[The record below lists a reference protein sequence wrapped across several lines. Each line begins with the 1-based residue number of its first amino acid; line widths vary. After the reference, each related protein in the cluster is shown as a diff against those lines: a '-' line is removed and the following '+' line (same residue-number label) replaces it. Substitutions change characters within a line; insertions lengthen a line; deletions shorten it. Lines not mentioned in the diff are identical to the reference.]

1 MYLWF
6 LCNVVILLVR
16 YDIVWHCWILWNDAW
31 SRSILVKDVWLTHHT
46 WDLAFSP
53 FHSLECSWKLHCLWG
68 KQRHMNPIQSMNPI
82 LRQVWQNYLGSLF
95 LECIYY
101 FQSPSYTL
109 TLEEDERVDCEWFII
124 NPGHLFDHPIF
135 FRNNT
140 ATVLWG
146 LGSSWK
152 SRPLAQTL
160 RLTLSALN
168 WFSWNHC
175 TAARGRVG
183 AAWNC
188 ELGDLRWF
196 IDPSRFGPP
205 SSRAGAGH
213 WCCLLFDKMSA

>member
-1 MYLWF
+1 MALVAVLRDLWRGSHDLRSKIIRWNAKVQGWEIGEGASWWRYHETRDADQLGVDDVTECNQQWYNQAIQWCWNYWRGELWKFFIYSSNLLDNLDKEMYLNNAVW
-6 LCNVVILLVR
+6 NKV
-16 YDIVWHCWILWNDAW
+16 DIFFRKNTPTILWG
-31 SRSILVKDVWLTHHT
+31 
-46 WDLAFSP
+46 
-53 FHSLECSWKLHCLWG
+53 LECPWKLHCLGG
-68 KQRHMNPIQSMNPI
+68 KQRHMNPIESMNPI

-152 SRPLAQTL
+152 SRPL
-160 RLTLSALN
+160 
-168 WFSWNHC
+168 
-175 TAARGRVG
+175 V
-183 AAWNC
+183 
-188 ELGDLRWF
+188 
-196 IDPSRFGPP
+196 
-205 SSRAGAGH
+205 
-213 WCCLLFDKMSA
+213 